1 MAIVPPEPS
10 QPEVEREAA
19 RALGRNGA
27 KVGALWR
34 NSLLVLVSLAAAAAA
49 CEAALRWLY
58 PRYVHAAAPHDAGGF
73 VYQRANDP
81 DTYATH
87 HLIRNNLGGRQSRN
101 FTAADLGGAVNIGFF
116 GDSMTEN
123 FLMPA
128 QYSYTEALDHLLNA
142 HPAATPRRRPS
153 PAFNV
158 LNFGFSQVGTA
169 RLYWAW
175 RQLPMRRQLTH
186 VVYAM
191 WHNDLRDLRDA
202 VMDGVVRVGASGD
215 ILGPPRPP
223 LRRRL
228 LSHLHLTYLAL
239 DAWRRIAAKLPWDQS
254 TTDAKYSARQGLV
267 AMRKLLRR
275 WKREVEADGGTF
287 HVAVLPDPGGTPWFR
302 ENRELS
308 ADLDILDMLDCF
320 AAAVPGFDYQDWR
333 FSNDPHWNPAANML
347 AATCLYRYLEDVLGL
362 PARSDQHL
370 ANARHDYYQAFLDS
384 PAWEGERYMPAAQW
398 ARPADMSTSNQANV
412 GGVIVAKYLALELAR
427 PRDERWVDAVRAARA
442 AGALATSDWDVYVN
456 DRERLLVY
464 VKSPC
469 PNSWESGLFFL
480 YVQPLARENVP
491 GVRRA
496 DGAINLDRSRRWYLR
511 RSEEECV
518 YSVRLPDYRL
528 ASVHTGQYA
537 ARRQGK
543 QFVYD
548 DHWSVTFQMPR
559 VRSVWDV
566 YAGVDGRALDY
577 VKKPCRPADTQAR
590 FFLHA
595 YPLRSA
601 DLPAAA
607 AARGHVNLDFDWGAA
622 GEMADGA
629 CRIAAALPDFPVAF
643 VRTGQFRSGIFT
655 KQFWSVRIDFAE
667 AEPARED
674 ESA

>member
-1 MAIVPPEPS
+1 MSPESSRP
-10 QPEVEREAA
+10 EAA
-19 RALGRNGA
+19 RVPGRNGA

-34 NSLLVLVSLAAAAAA
+34 NGLLVLVSVAAAVAA
-49 CEAALRWLY
+49 CEVALRWLY
-58 PRYVHAAAPHDAGGF
+58 PRYVHAAAPHGAGGF

-81 DTYATH
+81 DTYAVH
-87 HLIRNNLGGRQSRN
+87 HLIRNNFGGRQSRN
-101 FTAADLGGAVNIGFF
+101 FTAADLDGAVNIGIF

-123 FLMPA
+123 FFMPA
-128 QYSYTEALDHLLNA
+128 QYSYTEALDYLLNA
-142 HPAATPRRRPS
+142 HPDATPRRRLS

-158 LNFGFSQVGTA
+158 LNFGFSEVGPA

-191 WHNDLRDLRDA
+191 WVNDLRELRDA
-202 VMDGVVRVGASGD
+202 IMQRVVRVDESEY
-215 ILGPPRPP
+215 ILGPP
-223 LRRRL
+223 LSRRL
-228 LSHLHLTYLAL
+228 LSHLHLTYPAL
-239 DAWRRIAAKLPWDQS
+239 DAWRRIAAKMPWDRSKTGS
-254 TTDAKYSARQGLV
+254 TAPAVKYSARQARV
-267 AMRKLLRR
+267 AFGKLLRR

-287 HVAVLPDPGGTPWFR
+287 HVAVLPDPGGTPWFH

-308 ADLDILDMLDCF
+308 ADLDVLDMLDCF

-333 FSNDPHWNPAANML
+333 FSNNPHWNPAANML

-370 ANARHDYYQAFLDS
+370 ANAHHDYYQAFLDS
-384 PAWEGERYMPAAQW
+384 PAWEGERYMPTAAW
-398 ARPADMSTSNQANV
+398 ARPADTSTSNQAHV
-412 GGVIVAKYLALELAR
+412 GPAIVAKYLALELAR

-442 AGALATSDWDVYVN
+442 ARALATSDWDMYVN
-456 DRERLLVY
+456 ERERLLVY

-469 PNSWESGLFFL
+469 PNSWDSGLFFL
-480 YVQPLARENVP
+480 YVQPLVP
-491 GVRRA
+491 RNDSGVRW
-496 DGAINLDRSRRWYLR
+496 DGTINLDRSRRWYLR

-548 DHWSVTFQMPR
+548 DYWSVTFQMPR
-559 VRSVWDV
+559 ARSVWDV
-566 YAGVDGRALDY
+566 YAGVDGRTLDY

-607 AARGHVNLDFDWGAA
+607 AARDHVNLDFDWGAA

-629 CRIAAALPDFPVAF
+629 CRISASLPDFPVAF

-655 KQFWSVRIDFAE
+655 KQLWSMRVDFAE
-667 AEPARED
+667 VEPARED